1 MLQTASELVA
11 PDDRIILMKNEV
23 YRVPQTHRE
32 VQVLSGTAWITLDKK
47 DIILHSSEQA
57 SLPFSKNPVLI
68 SALNNMPLI
77 MAVW

>member
-11 PDDRIILMKNEV
+11 PNRIILMKNEV

-32 VQVLSGTAWITLDKK
+32 VQVLSGIAWITLDTK

-77 MAVW
+77 MAIW

>member
-11 PDDRIILMKNEV
+11 PDRIILMKNEV

-47 DIILHSSEQA
+47 DIILHGSEQA